1 VARLTGGP
9 AADDSFRRWY
19 AQVQRLVGDLAEDER
34 HALRAVKL
42 ARTAAAQE
50 GLALAL
56 NA

>member
-1 VARLTGGP
+1 MARLTGGP

-34 HALRAVKL
+34 HVLRAVEL

-56 NA
+56 TA